1 MRNLYLVSYDISD
14 QKRLRNVFKT
24 MRGFGES
31 LHYSVFLCEL
41 SLKEKAILIAMLD
54 DIIHHNDDRIVIVN
68 LGRTDGKAKERI
80 EFLGQSTSL
89 PERQAI
95 VV

>member
-14 QKRLRNVFKT
+14 PKRLRNVFKI

-41 SLKEKAILIAMLD
+41 SLKEKMILIAELD
-54 DIIHHNDDRIVIVN
+54 NIIHHEEDRIVIVN
-68 LGRTDGKAKERI
+68 LGHTEGKAKERI
-80 EFLGQSTSL
+80 EFLGQPT
-89 PERQAI
+89 PIPNRQAI
-95 VV
+95 IV

>member
-14 QKRLRNVFKT
+14 AKRLRKVFKT
-24 MRGFGES
+24 MRGFGEH

-41 SLKEKAILIAMLD
+41 SPKENMILTTTLD
-54 DIIHHNDDRIVIVN
+54 DIIHHSDDRIVIVD
-68 LGRTDGKAKERI
+68 LGGTEGRAKERI
-80 EFLGQSTSL
+80 KFLGQRTPI